1 MDGGIYNITDGMG
14 RDAAAEGG
22 ARPDGDR
29 KGTPL
34 GTCTHARPAKVPKGE
49 YIHLLPPP
57 KKPFPPPKS
66 RRAARKTHPP
76 RVNALY
82 RPGCVPNEN
91 GGGYG
96 QRPSGIGGLVLCTGN
111 ELLPAS
117 ARGGVGSPRLRA
129 VGSCLCV
136 CVCVCVCEYN
146 ICMAAVGWLRGG
158 SCGGERGEGARARG
172 PQGRGDP
179 LAHTHTT
186 LRWLPSY
193 VRYYSCMHTS

>member
-1 MDGGIYNITDGMG
+1 MDGGIYNRTDGMG

-22 ARPDGDR
+22 ARPGRGPERDAPGDLHPCAASKSSQR
-29 KGTPL
+29 GIYPS
-34 GTCTHARPAKVPKGE
+34 P
-49 YIHLLPPP
+49 PPP

-117 ARGGVGSPRLRA
+117 ARDDVGSPRLRA

-136 CVCVCVCEYN
+136 CVCVCVCVSIIYVWPLLGGSWRQLQG
-146 ICMAAVGWLRGG
+146 VGGGGRGG
-158 SCGGERGEGARARG
+158 KGRAHGGPEGG
-172 PQGRGDP
+172 GILWPT
-179 LAHTHTT
+179 HTHNPT
-186 LRWLPSY
+186 
-193 VRYYSCMHTS
+193 VAA

>member
-1 MDGGIYNITDGMG
+1 MDFDLKWVHMARYVLILRQD
-14 RDAAAEGG
+14 DAIWLRIIPE
-22 ARPDGDR
+22 
-29 KGTPL
+29 
-34 GTCTHARPAKVPKGE
+34 
-49 YIHLLPPP
+49 
-57 KKPFPPPKS
+57 PFPPPKS

-158 SCGGERGEGARARG
+158 SCGGWGGGGERGRGARTGAPREGGSSG
-172 PQGRGDP
+172 P
-179 LAHTHTT
+179 HTHNPT
-186 LRWLPSY
+186 
-193 VRYYSCMHTS
+193 VAA